1 MKKLYQDKFA
11 VPISIYCPRKSPP
24 SVQGGDAIVEH
35 VVAAAPNFDDLP
47 ALTEQIER
55 AAKRFVADL
64 ERFLT
69 DHRL

>member
-1 MKKLYQDKFA
+1 
-11 VPISIYCPRKSPP
+11 
-24 SVQGGDAIVEH
+24 VQGGDAIVEH